1 MMWEE
6 VDADIVQKV
15 IREERLD
22 AQKKFWAYF
31 LLWVIICM
39 FWIMGVVP
47 HSETMSLTPLMI
59 QISYLLLLMLLLSI
73 VLVVYNDYIRRV
85 QSMKDAKYMINVP
98 CKARERMSV
107 KGSGNL
113 FQDHYVSF
121 TKPGNRDSGWVLT
134 DADFYNKCNI
144 GTEMLIIAADQTDSE
159 KMRAFDPAFFD
170 ILST

>member
-6 VDADIVQKV
+6 VDIDIVQKV

-47 HSETMSLTPLMI
+47 RSEAMALSPRSI
-59 QISYLLLLMLLLSI
+59 QISYMLLVILLLAI
-73 VLVVYNDYIRRV
+73 VLVVYHDYTRRV
-85 QSMKDAKYMINVP
+85 QTLKDAKYMLKAP

-107 KGSGNL
+107 KGSQDL
-113 FQDHYVSF
+113 FKEHFVSF
-121 TKPGNRDSGWVLT
+121 IKPGNRDSGWVSV

-144 GTEMLIIAADQTDSE
+144 GTDMLIIAADQADSE
-159 KMRAFDPAFFD
+159 KMRAFDPGFFD
-170 ILST
+170 L